1 MPSLFYCIRYIFI
14 LPVLFLFSCKNQGLN
29 VEDFDPITNFKENT
43 NDTLYHLDTDLS
55 DAVLNGIEIP
65 TKNQTKNGYFTF
77 AFKVENTSSEIK
89 KYYYKIFY
97 ENRDYKFS
105 DTLELADENFYGS
118 WINGLYTFKPTRFL
132 FPGEEVVITDSFK
145 IAGNPRNEQKYFGAD
160 PDKYLNLDQA
170 ILDKTNYIKTVPE
183 WIEKIEAK
191 AKKEGVKPEEQIYL
205 NAIWAI
211 NYEKN
216 ADKTL
221 NNRWKRNPRMGNYE
235 FMLVVTSPEDI
246 GKIPMEI
253 RDIQLTGSNGK
264 YANPFGYF
272 LLKEGKDLKNT
283 TVLVSDKKLN
293 ISTKL
298 DLGAGIYVD
307 KLNINKSNFTT
318 DCFSESCNNST
329 ELYRKAN
336 FFQYFHNIDKD
347 FTVYNV
353 PEIRDVTG
361 ENFTRAEYK
370 DLQSNYSGN
379 NKRVEMFVNTTDCPG
394 KTVSSNAKKNSLRL
408 TTPASQPGNLKK
420 EQVGVSSRIGFTYGK
435 FRAKIKFPKML
446 SKDNVWNGLTNAFWL
461 LFQSENDWNKRRDC
475 NAEIAYI
482 PKSEPNGDASLKH
495 SVKSTYYSEIDFEII
510 KESQYWPKTS
520 YSKENS
526 NTTYK
531 TDDAANNDEIMVT
544 CTNWDMACHEPK
556 KFSIG
561 ANEYTYDGQS
571 YLLHR
576 WDHSYKALSTKV
588 AKKHSEIFE
597 APYYYFEIEWL
608 PTKIIW
614 KIGPEKNKLKTIC
627 VMDKNATAIPNNQM
641 VILFTQEWH
650 NEEWWPTAPYKQNF
664 VPFPKKDMIGEILEM
679 TIE

>member
-1 MPSLFYCIRYIFI
+1 MSYFVQLLKYVSL
-14 LPVLFLFSCKNQGLN
+14 LSLLLLLSCKNQGLQ
-29 VEDFDPITNFKENT
+29 VEDFDPFSNLKGNE
-43 NDTLYHLDTDLS
+43 NDTLFHLDADLS
-55 DAVLNGIEIP
+55 NAVLNGIEIP
-65 TKNQTKNGYFTF
+65 TKKQTNNGYFTF
-77 AFKVENTSSEIK
+77 QFKVENTSSEIK

-97 ENRDYKFS
+97 ENQNYKFA
-105 DTLELADENFYGS
+105 DTLNFADENFYGS
-118 WINGLYTFKPTRFL
+118 WSERLYTFKPTRFL
-132 FPGEEVVITDSFK
+132 FPGEEITVTDSFK
-145 IAGNPRNEQKYFGAD
+145 IVGNPRNEKKYFGAA
-160 PDKYLNLDQA
+160 PDKYLNLDEA
-170 ILDKTNYIKTVPE
+170 ILNKMNYIKTIPE
-183 WIEKIEAK
+183 WLAKINEK
-191 AKKEGVKPEEQIYL
+191 AKKEGSKVEEQIYL

-216 ADKTL
+216 ADQKV

-246 GKIPMEI
+246 GKMPMEI
-253 RDIQLTGSNGK
+253 RDLQLTDNNGK

-283 TVLVSDKKLN
+283 TVLVSEKKLN
-293 ISTKL
+293 ISTKM
-298 DLGAGIYVD
+298 DLSSGIYID
-307 KLNINKSNFTT
+307 KLSINKSNFTT
-318 DCFSESCNNST
+318 DSFVNNCNSSK
-329 ELYRKAN
+329 ELYNKAN
-336 FFQYFHNIDKD
+336 FQQYFHNIDKD

-353 PEIRDVTG
+353 PEIKDVVG
-361 ENFTRAEYK
+361 ENFTKAEYEALK
-370 DLQSNYSGN
+370 TKYEKNDN
-379 NKRVEMFVNTTDCPG
+379 RVKMFVNTTDCPC
-394 KTVSSNAKKNSLRL
+394 KTVSSNPTKNTLSL
-408 TTPASQPGNLKK
+408 TTPASQPGNYKK

-446 SKDNVWNGLTNAFWL
+446 SKDNVWNGITNAFWL

-495 SVKSTYYSEIDFEII
+495 SVKSTHYSEIDFEII

-520 YSKENS
+520 YLKNNS
-526 NTTYK
+526 NAIYK
-531 TDDAANNDEIMVT
+531 TDDAANNNDIMVT

-561 ANEYTYDGQS
+561 ANEYTYDNHN

-588 AKKHSEIFE
+588 PEKHDAIFN

-608 PTKIIW
+608 PEKIIW
-614 KIGPEKNKLKTIC
+614 KIGPEKDKLKTIC
-627 VMDKNATAIPNNQM
+627 VMDKDATSIPNNQM
-641 VILFTQEWH
+641 IILFTQEWH

-664 VPFPKKDMIGEILEM
+664 IPFPKKDLVGEILEI